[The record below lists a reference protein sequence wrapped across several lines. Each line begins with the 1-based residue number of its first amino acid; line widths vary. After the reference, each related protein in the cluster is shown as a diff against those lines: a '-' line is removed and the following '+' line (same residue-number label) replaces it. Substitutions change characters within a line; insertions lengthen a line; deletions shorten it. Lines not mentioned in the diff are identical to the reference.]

1 MGYPLNP
8 GIYKITSP
16 TGRVYVGQTRSM
28 PKRLNSYKNGYTEK
42 QPRLHRSINKHGW
55 SNHTFDIIEE
65 CSILLLNEREIF
77 WGKKLDVLGKNGLNC
92 KIGERTQAIVSPEV
106 GRRIS
111 ASKKGMTFSEE
122 HKRKLSEAHKGK
134 KMTKEHHDKILKA
147 SIIAKYKPIIC
158 VNTGEKFESIKA
170 AAEHFNIH
178 RSTIENICSGR
189 QEKNQEGLK
198 FRKLT

>member
-111 ASKKGMTFSEE
+111 ASKIGMIFSEE

-134 KMTKEHHDKILKA
+134 KLTKEHHDKILKA

-158 VNTGEKFESIKA
+158 VNTGEVFESVKA
-170 AAEHFNIH
+170 AAEHFNTKFNNISNVLQGWSK
-178 RSTIENICSGR
+178 STCG
-189 QEKNQEGLK
+189 GLVFK
-198 FRKLT
+198 HI